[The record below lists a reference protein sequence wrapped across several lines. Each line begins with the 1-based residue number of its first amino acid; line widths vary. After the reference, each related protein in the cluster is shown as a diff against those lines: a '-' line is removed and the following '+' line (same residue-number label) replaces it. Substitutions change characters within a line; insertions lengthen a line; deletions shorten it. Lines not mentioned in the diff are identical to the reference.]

1 MTVYDW
7 FLLVGV
13 IYTGIGSD
21 LLLNWGAGL
30 ITGKRLRA
38 DGTNWLERAY
48 YNVHARNDPNMRA
61 DAPIDGPADRIPAWN
76 HGLAVANGSA
86 HLYVFCGRHLLVA
99 KLRRAHRNKSR
110 RGISRG
116 STTPRVCLAR
126 EPENASISASLGNL
140 SICLRAKQ
148 TGAPADG

>member
-76 HGLAVANGSA
+76 HGLAVANGTIVLA
-86 HLYVFCGRHLLVA
+86 LEALVVYGLLVVGA
-99 KLRRAHRNKSR
+99 GHSVPDA
-110 RGISRG
+110 
-116 STTPRVCLAR
+116 
-126 EPENASISASLGNL
+126 
-140 SICLRAKQ
+140 AKQ
-148 TGAPADG
+148 RFFD